1 MKVENAKNRPR
12 TIGGATTIAQKTE
25 ARQLQ
30 LLTKQRERLEEEVK
44 ALEKEVEELVSVS
57 SLCD

>member
-1 MKVENAKNRPR
+1 MKVNRPR
-12 TIGGATTIAQKTE
+12 TIGSATTIAQKTE

-44 ALEKEVEELVSVS
+44 VLEKEVEELVSFS
-57 SLCD
+57 ILSD